1 MRSIRGN
8 EIGMIFQDPLTSLN
22 PTMTIGKQIAEV
34 VSLHREVSKEQAMDR
49 AAEVLDLVGIP
60 RVRERIKEYPHQFS
74 GGMRQRVMIAMALAC
89 EPKLLIADEPTT
101 ALDVTIQKQ
110 ILELIDDLRLR
121 LGMSVILVTHDLGV
135 IAGRADRVAVM
146 YAGQIAEL
154 TDTETLF
161 ARPRHPYTEALF
173 QSLPDKAAEAG
184 ERLYS
189 IPGLPPDLVNPP
201 TGCRFAAR
209 CRYVTDRCRE
219 EEPSLTAEVV
229 GHSSAASTPSGRRS
243 AARPADVVDY
253 NQSALEAP
261 VEGPGIGDVLL
272 DVEHLVKDYPVTKG
286 AVLQRRVG
294 LAQRSRGRE
303 LHDPQRRDVRPG
315 RRVRLR
321 EEHHRQAGRRPGEA
335 DRRRDQ
341 LRGQGPGEEHRPGVP
356 EGTQEHSAHV
366 PGLLRLPRPAE
377 CGPGRCCASRSSFR
391 ASAPRRSSSTR
402 VGDMLDKVG
411 LPRSA
416 ADRYP
421 HEFSG
426 GQRQR
431 LGFARALMLNPQLIV
446 ADEPVSALDVSIQ
459 AQVLNMMK
467 ELQHDLGLTYL
478 FISHDLGVVRYLS
491 EKIGVMYLGKLVE
504 VGPAE
509 EVYLRP
515 AHPYTRGLLDSAPVA
530 DPAAE
535 KAKVSEGVTGELPSA
550 IHPPSGCRFR
560 TRCPRAQAI
569 CADVEPP
576 MPPFAGEGHLAACHF
591 PLEIAVG
598 APVDGR
604 GAVHAELA
612 VARRPAEPRSR
623 TAARASSPR
632 GCPLRLPEP
641 GCSAGVAP
649 REALVTASP
658 QFTTRP
664 QLAGT
669 FGMVASTHWLAS
681 AAGMAVLER
690 GGNAFDAA
698 VAAGLVLQ
706 VVEPHLNGPAGEVPV
721 IGFDAA
727 AGQPFVLDGQGT
739 APAAATLEAF
749 AAPRPRPRAGHR
761 PAGCLRASGVRYLD
775 AAAGA
780 VRHAAAARG
789 HGVRDRLRRA
799 RLPDAAGRERRD
811 RGGRRHVPG
820 PLARLGRDLPGRR
833 SPGSWQPV
841 HQPPAGRRLRAHPG
855 RGRASRR
862 PGASARSRR
871 PGTPSTRVSSPT
883 PSPAYLESAEVM
895 DVTGRRNRGLLTADD
910 LAGWRASAEAPVT
923 RRVPRP
929 DRLQDRAVGSGSC
942 LPPAAWAAGRAWH
955 RGRRGG
961 QR

>member
-1 MRSIRGN
+1 VAPLLDISDLRTEIRLREGAVHAVDGVSLQVEAGETVGIVGESGCGKTMTALSIMNLLPTGGSIVGGSVKLEGQELSTLSEENMRKIRGN

-22 PTMTIGKQIAEV
+22 PTMTIGKQISEV
-34 VSLHREVSKEQAMDR
+34 VTLHREVSKEQAMDR

-146 YAGQIAEL
+146 YAGKIAEI

-173 QSLPDKAAEAG
+173 QALPDKAAEAG

-189 IPGLPPDLVNPP
+189 IPGLPPDLVHPP
-201 TGCRFAAR
+201 AGCRFAAR
-209 CRYVTDRCRE
+209 CRYVTDRCRT
-219 EEPSLTAEVV
+219 EEPNLTGEVV
-229 GHSSAASTPSGRRS
+229 GHEYRCFYPVGPSERRH
-243 AARPADVVDY
+243 AGEVTDY
-253 NQSALEAP
+253 NQTVVEAR
-261 VEGPGIGDVLL
+261 EAGPGIGDVLL

-294 LAQRSRGRE
+294 WLSAVADVNFTIRSGETFGLVGESGCGKSTIGKLVVGLETPTAGSINFEGRDLAKSSGRE
-303 LHDPQRRDVRPG
+303 YRRERRNIQLMFQDSYASLDPPMRAG
-315 RRVRLR
+315 TLLR
-321 EEHHRQAGRRPGEA
+321 EPLVIQGIGTKAE
-335 DRRRDQ
+335 Q
-341 LRGQGPGEEHRPGVP
+341 LKTVSE
-356 EGTQEHSAHV
+356 
-366 PGLLRLPRPAE
+366 
-377 CGPGRCCASRSSFR
+377 
-391 ASAPRRSSSTR
+391 
-402 VGDMLDKVG
+402 MLDKVG

-509 EVYLRP
+509 EVYQRP

-576 MPPFAGEGHLAACHF
+576 MTPFAGEGHLAACHF
-591 PLEIAVG
+591 PLENPAGAAVG
-598 APVDGR
+598 A
-604 GAVHAELA
+604 
-612 VARRPAEPRSR
+612 
-623 TAARASSPR
+623 AAQS
-632 GCPLRLPEP
+632 G
-641 GCSAGVAP
+641 
-649 REALVTASP
+649 P
-658 QFTTRP
+658 Q
-664 QLAGT
+664 
-669 FGMVASTHWLAS
+669 
-681 AAGMAVLER
+681 
-690 GGNAFDAA
+690 
-698 VAAGLVLQ
+698 
-706 VVEPHLNGPAGEVPV
+706 
-721 IGFDAA
+721 
-727 AGQPFVLDGQGT
+727 
-739 APAAATLEAF
+739 
-749 AAPRPRPRAGHR
+749 
-761 PAGCLRASGVRYLD
+761 
-775 AAAGA
+775 
-780 VRHAAAARG
+780 
-789 HGVRDRLRRA
+789 
-799 RLPDAAGRERRD
+799 
-811 RGGRRHVPG
+811 
-820 PLARLGRDLPGRR
+820 
-833 SPGSWQPV
+833 
-841 HQPPAGRRLRAHPG
+841 
-855 RGRASRR
+855 
-862 PGASARSRR
+862 
-871 PGTPSTRVSSPT
+871 
-883 PSPAYLESAEVM
+883 
-895 DVTGRRNRGLLTADD
+895 
-910 LAGWRASAEAPVT
+910 
-923 RRVPRP
+923 
-929 DRLQDRAVGSGSC
+929 
-942 LPPAAWAAGRAWH
+942 
-955 RGRRGG
+955 
-961 QR
+961 

>member
-1 MRSIRGN
+1 MAPLLDISDLRTEIRLRQGVVHAVDGVTFQVEPGETVGIVGESGCGKTMTALSIMNLLPSGGHIAGGSIKLNGQELSTLSEESMRSIRGN

-22 PTMTIGKQIAEV
+22 PTMTIGKQISEV
-34 VSLHREVSKEQAMDR
+34 VSLHRDVNKEQAMDR

-146 YAGQIAEL
+146 YAGRIAEL
-154 TDTETLF
+154 TDTDTLF

-201 TGCRFAAR
+201 TGCRFAER
-209 CRYVTDRCRE
+209 CRYVTDRCRA
-219 EEPSLTAEVV
+219 EEPTLTAEVAGHQFRCFYPV
-229 GHSSAASTPSGRRS
+229 GPSERRQ
-243 AARPADVVDY
+243 AVDANY
-253 NQSALEAP
+253 NQSTLEAP

-294 LAQRSRGRE
+294 WLSAVADVNFTIRSGETFGLVGESGCGKSTIGKLVVGLEKPTSGQIDFEGRDLAKSTGRE
-303 LHDPQRRDVRPG
+303 YRKERRNIQLMFQDSYASLDPRMRAG
-315 RRVRLR
+315 TLLR
-321 EEHHRQAGRRPGEA
+321 EPLVIQGIGTKEE
-335 DRRRDQ
+335 Q
-341 LRGQGPGEEHRPGVP
+341 LK
-356 EGTQEHSAHV
+356 
-366 PGLLRLPRPAE
+366 
-377 CGPGRCCASRSSFR
+377 
-391 ASAPRRSSSTR
+391 R
-402 VGDMLDKVG
+402 VGEMLDKVG

-535 KAKVSEGVTGELPSA
+535 KAKVTEGVTGELPSA

-560 TRCPRAQAI
+560 TRCPRAQAL

-576 MPPFAGEGHLAACHF
+576 MQPFAGAGHLAACHF
-591 PLEIAVG
+591 PLEIPVG
-598 APVDGR
+598 API
-604 GAVHAELA
+604 E
-612 VARRPAEPRSR
+612 
-623 TAARASSPR
+623 
-632 GCPLRLPEP
+632 
-641 GCSAGVAP
+641 
-649 REALVTASP
+649 
-658 QFTTRP
+658 
-664 QLAGT
+664 
-669 FGMVASTHWLAS
+669 
-681 AAGMAVLER
+681 
-690 GGNAFDAA
+690 
-698 VAAGLVLQ
+698 
-706 VVEPHLNGPAGEVPV
+706 
-721 IGFDAA
+721 AA
-727 AGQPFVLDGQGT
+727 AQ
-739 APAAATLEAF
+739 
-749 AAPRPRPRAGHR
+749 
-761 PAGCLRASGVRYLD
+761 S
-775 AAAGA
+775 
-780 VRHAAAARG
+780 
-789 HGVRDRLRRA
+789 
-799 RLPDAAGRERRD
+799 
-811 RGGRRHVPG
+811 
-820 PLARLGRDLPGRR
+820 
-833 SPGSWQPV
+833 
-841 HQPPAGRRLRAHPG
+841 
-855 RGRASRR
+855 
-862 PGASARSRR
+862 
-871 PGTPSTRVSSPT
+871 TPS
-883 PSPAYLESAEVM
+883 
-895 DVTGRRNRGLLTADD
+895 
-910 LAGWRASAEAPVT
+910 
-923 RRVPRP
+923 
-929 DRLQDRAVGSGSC
+929 
-942 LPPAAWAAGRAWH
+942 
-955 RGRRGG
+955 
-961 QR
+961 